1 MAYPATVEVQT
12 PEKLANWRP
21 IGQLFMAI
29 PHLIIS
35 NALNTLAQ
43 VCAFIGWFAIL
54 FTGKMPAGLANI
66 ICMSIRY
73 QSRTMAYAGC
83 LYDKF
88 PPFEFTSTPADP
100 GTTPVQVNLAPT
112 LEGRNRLTC
121 AFRLLLAI
129 PVLLFTFLIIVVAFV
144 CQLIGFFAVL
154 FTGKWPVAIRG
165 WVLKGL
171 NAVVRL
177 DAYVMLLTDVYPPFS
192 TESSPQPANA

>member
-1 MAYPATVEVQT
+1 MAYPARIEVQT
-12 PEKLANWRP
+12 PDKLANWRP
-21 IGQLFMAI
+21 IGQIFMAI

-35 NALNTLAQ
+35 YALTALAQ
-43 VCAFIGWFAIL
+43 ACAFIGWFAIL

-66 ICMSIRY
+66 ICMALRY
-73 QSRTMAYAGC
+73 QARTWAYAGC
-83 LYDKF
+83 MYDKF
-88 PPFEFTSTPADP
+88 PPFEFSSTPADP
-100 GTTPVQVNLAPT
+100 GGTPVQVNLELT

-121 AFRLLLAI
+121 ALRIIWAI
-129 PVLLFTFLIIVVAFV
+129 PVMLFTALILVVAVV

-171 NAVVRL
+171 NAMVRL

-192 TESSPQPANA
+192 TES